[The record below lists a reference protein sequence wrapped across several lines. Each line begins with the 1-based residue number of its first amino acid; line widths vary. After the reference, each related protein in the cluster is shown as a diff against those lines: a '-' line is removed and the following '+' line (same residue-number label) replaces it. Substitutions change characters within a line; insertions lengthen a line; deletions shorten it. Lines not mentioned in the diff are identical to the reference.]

1 MILITKRKEEKII
14 PEEMEP
20 PGNWVKSYN
29 LATAGE
35 AEKNRSPEMMVNK
48 ATV

>member
-1 MILITKRKEEKII
+1 MILITERKEEKII
-14 PEEMEP
+14 SEEMEP
-20 PGNWVKSYN
+20 PGNWVESYN